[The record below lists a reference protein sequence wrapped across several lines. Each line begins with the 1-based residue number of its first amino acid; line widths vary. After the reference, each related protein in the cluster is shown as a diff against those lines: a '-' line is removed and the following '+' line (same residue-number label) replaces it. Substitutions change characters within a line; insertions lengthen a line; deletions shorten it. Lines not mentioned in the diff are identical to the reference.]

1 MKNIIISAVALL
13 SVTGATAQP
22 YLTTKG
28 GVYQKVSSYTQLMDD
43 DIVIVASHSKTDG
56 KDYVRVM
63 TTALT
68 STDDSGK
75 FGSYT
80 YGDYESDMPKTI
92 SLSDVNNDEY
102 PYEYAVKYSSTLTSS
117 NGIYVSMQNKD
128 GKYIICTD
136 DNTVS
141 MSLGDD
147 VVFWKVGGSQGYM
160 VFDSKDNGI
169 RCITSTGNFTNTK
182 NTNYKPAYLY
192 RKIHQLSIGAE
203 GYATLYYG
211 SNDVVLPKGVKAYT
225 YELNG
230 DKLSPATTYDG
241 DKREIVPHA
250 TAVIVCG
257 EPNPDYILDV
267 KNTQTASGSSVLRGS
282 DDEVST
288 KLDGDAAGSK
298 YYMFGKGN
306 DGLGFYYAK
315 ADGSAF
321 VNSEHRAYLC
331 LNSTLAA
338 KGFTLVL
345 PDGTNIPTGVGPV
358 NGARE
363 ASADGKSAAWY
374 DLSGRQVERNAKG
387 LYIHKGK
394 VIAY

>member
-1 MKNIIISAVALL
+1 MKKFIAFAVALL
-13 SVTGATAQP
+13 SVLGATAQP
-22 YLTTKG
+22 FLTTKG
-28 GVYQKVSSYTQLMDD
+28 GVYQKVSSYTKLKDN
-43 DIVIVASHSKTDG
+43 DIVIAASHSMAGGTD
-56 KDYVRVM
+56 KVYVM
-63 TTALT
+63 TTALA
-68 STDDSGK
+68 STTDAGK
-75 FGSYT
+75 FGYYI
-80 YGDYESDMPKTI
+80 YGVYKSNMPDTLT
-92 SLSDVNNDEY
+92 LSDVNNGKY
-102 PYEYAVKYSSTLTSS
+102 PYEYAVKFNSTHSS
-117 NGIYVSMQNKD
+117 NGYYVSLQNKE
-128 GKYIICTD
+128 GKYINYNTNSSTSICLSED
-136 DNTVS
+136 I
-141 MSLGDD
+141 MY
-147 VVFWKVGGSQGYM
+147 WKVGGDDGYI
-160 VFDSKDNGI
+160 FDSVDKTL
-169 RCITSTGNFTNTK
+169 RCSKSIGYFTNTK
-182 NTNYKPAYLY
+182 DASNYKPAYLY
-192 RKIHQLSIGAE
+192 RKIYQLSIGAE

-211 SNDVVLPKGVKAYT
+211 SNDVMLPKGLKAYT
-225 YELNG
+225 YEFNG

-250 TAVIVCG
+250 TAVIVKG
-257 EPNPDYILDV
+257 TPNTVYTLDV
-267 KNTQTASGSSVLRGS
+267 KNSQATSGSSVLRGS
-282 DDEVST
+282 DDAVST
-288 KLDGDAAGSK
+288 ELDGDADGSK

>member
-1 MKNIIISAVALL
+1 MKKFIAFAVALL
-13 SVTGATAQP
+13 SVLGAIAQP
-22 YLTTKG
+22 FLTTKG
-28 GVYQKVSSYTQLMDD
+28 GVYQKVSSYTKLKDD
-43 DIVIVASHSKTDG
+43 DIVIAASHSKAGDTD
-56 KDYVRVM
+56 KVYVM
-63 TTALT
+63 TTALA
-68 STDDSGK
+68 STTDAGK
-75 FGSYT
+75 FGYYI
-80 YGDYESDMPKTI
+80 YGVYESDMPDTI
-92 SLSDVNNDEY
+92 TLSDVNNGKY
-102 PYEYAVKYSSTLTSS
+102 PYEYAVKFNSEHPS
-117 NGIYVSMQNKD
+117 NGYYVSLQNKE
-128 GKYIICTD
+128 GKYINYD
-136 DNTVS
+136 
-141 MSLGDD
+141 
-147 VVFWKVGGSQGYM
+147 K
-160 VFDSKDNGI
+160 
-169 RCITSTGNFTNTK
+169 NTK
-182 NTNYKPAYLY
+182 NNIYLGVDILYWEIGAGDGNKIYDGDLYLLKCSNSTGYFANTNNTSYKPAYLY
-192 RKIHQLSIGAE
+192 RKTYQLSIGAE

-211 SNDVVLPKGVKAYT
+211 SNDVVLPAGVKAYT

-230 DKLSPATTYDG
+230 DKLSPAVTYDG
-241 DKREIVPHA
+241 DNGDILPHA
-250 TAVIVCG
+250 TAVIVKG
-257 EPNPDYILDV
+257 TPNTVYTLDV
-267 KNTQTASGSSVLRGS
+267 KNTQKTSGSSVLRGS
-282 DDEVST
+282 DDAGST

-321 VNSEHRAYLC
+321 DNSEHRAYLC

>member
-1 MKNIIISAVALL
+1 MKKFIAFAVALL
-13 SVTGATAQP
+13 SVLGATAQP
-22 YLTTKG
+22 FLTTKG
-28 GVYQKVSSYTQLMDD
+28 GDYQKVSSYTQLQDD
-43 DIVIVASHSKTDG
+43 DIVIAASHSKAGDTD
-56 KDYVRVM
+56 KVYVM
-63 TTALT
+63 TTALA
-68 STDDSGK
+68 STTDAGK
-75 FGSYT
+75 FGYYI
-80 YGDYESDMPKTI
+80 YGVYESGMPDTI
-92 SLSDVNNDEY
+92 TLSDVNNGEY
-102 PYEYAVKYSSTLTSS
+102 PYEYAVKFNSKHPS
-117 NGIYVSMQNKD
+117 NGYYVSLQNKE
-128 GKYIICTD
+128 GKYINYDTNSTTSICLSED
-136 DNTVS
+136 I
-141 MSLGDD
+141 MY
-147 VVFWKVGGSQGYM
+147 WQVGGNQKYMIYAGEDKTLRCSNSVGYFTDI
-160 VFDSKDNGI
+160 VGG
-169 RCITSTGNFTNTK
+169 TS
-182 NTNYKPAYLY
+182 KPAYLY
-192 RKIHQLSIGAE
+192 RKIYQLSFGAE

-211 SNDVVLPKGVKAYT
+211 SNDVMLPKGLKAYT
-225 YELNG
+225 YEFNG
-230 DKLSPATTYDG
+230 DKLSPAVTYDG

-250 TAVIVCG
+250 TAVIVKG
-257 EPNPDYILDV
+257 TPNTVYTLDV
-267 KNTQTASGSSVLRGS
+267 KNTQKTSGSSVLRGS
-282 DDEVST
+282 DDAVST

-321 VNSEHRAYLC
+321 DNSEHRAYLC

>member
-1 MKNIIISAVALL
+1 MKKFIAFAVALL
-13 SVTGATAQP
+13 SVLGATAQP
-22 YLTTKG
+22 FLTTKG
-28 GVYQKVSSYTQLMDD
+28 GDYQKVSSYTQLQDD
-43 DIVIVASHSKTDG
+43 DIVIAASHSKAGDTD
-56 KDYVRVM
+56 KVYVM
-63 TTALT
+63 TTALA
-68 STDDSGK
+68 STTDAGK
-75 FGSYT
+75 FGYYI
-80 YGDYESDMPKTI
+80 YGVYESDMPKTI
-92 SLSDVNNDEY
+92 TLSDVNNGEH
-102 PYEYAVKYSSTLTSS
+102 PYEYAVKFNSTHSS
-117 NGIYVSMQNKD
+117 NGYYVSLQNKE
-128 GKYIICTD
+128 GKYINYDTNSSTSICLSED
-136 DNTVS
+136 I
-141 MSLGDD
+141 MY
-147 VVFWKVGGSQGYM
+147 WKVGGDDVYIY
-160 VFDSKDNGI
+160 DSVDKTL
-169 RCITSTGNFTNTK
+169 RCSKSTGYFTNTK
-182 NTNYKPAYLY
+182 DANNYKPAILY
-192 RKIHQLSIGAE
+192 RKIYQLSIGAE

-211 SNDVVLPKGVKAYT
+211 SNDVMLPKGLKAYT
-225 YELNG
+225 YEFNG

-250 TAVIVCG
+250 TAVIVKG
-257 EPNPDYILDV
+257 TPNTVYTLDV
-267 KNTQTASGSSVLRGS
+267 KNTQKTSGSSVLRGS
-282 DDEVST
+282 DDAVST

-321 VNSEHRAYLC
+321 VNSKHRAYLC
-331 LNSTLAA
+331 LNSTLVA

-358 NGARE
+358 NEARE

>member
-1 MKNIIISAVALL
+1 MKKFIAFAVALL
-13 SVTGATAQP
+13 SVLGATAQP
-22 YLTTKG
+22 FLTTKG
-28 GVYQKVSSYTQLMDD
+28 GDYQKVSSYTQLQDD
-43 DIVIVASHSKTDG
+43 DIVIAASHSKAGGTD
-56 KDYVRVM
+56 KVYVM
-63 TTALT
+63 TTALA
-68 STDDSGK
+68 STTDAGK
-75 FGSYT
+75 FGYYI
-80 YGDYESDMPKTI
+80 YGVYKSNMPDTLT
-92 SLSDVNNDEY
+92 LSDVNNGKY
-102 PYEYAVKYSSTLTSS
+102 PYEYAVKFNSTHPS
-117 NGIYVSMQNKD
+117 NGYYISLQNKE
-128 GKYIICTD
+128 GKYINYDKNPKNNIY
-136 DNTVS
+136 
-141 MSLGDD
+141 LGLDILYWEIGAGD
-147 VVFWKVGGSQGYM
+147 GNKIYDGDLYLLKCS
-160 VFDSKDNGI
+160 N
-169 RCITSTGNFTNTK
+169 STGYFA
-182 NTNYKPAYLY
+182 NTNNTSYKPAYLY
-192 RKIHQLSIGAE
+192 RKTYQLSIGAE

-211 SNDVVLPKGVKAYT
+211 SNDLVLPAGVKAYT

-230 DKLSPATTYDG
+230 DKLSPAVTYDG
-241 DKREIVPHA
+241 DNGDILPHA
-250 TAVIVCG
+250 TAVIVKG
-257 EPNPDYILDV
+257 TPNMVYTLDV
-267 KNTQTASGSSVLRGS
+267 KNTQKTSGSSVLRGS
-282 DDEVST
+282 DDAVST
-288 KLDGDAAGSK
+288 KLDGDADGSK

-321 VNSEHRAYLC
+321 DNSEHRAYLC

>member
-1 MKNIIISAVALL
+1 MKKFIAFAVALL
-13 SVTGATAQP
+13 SVLGATAQP
-22 YLTTKG
+22 FLTTKG
-28 GVYQKVSSYTQLMDD
+28 GVYQKVSSYTQLKDD
-43 DIVIVASHSKTDG
+43 DIVIAASHSKAGGTD
-56 KDYVRVM
+56 KVYVM
-63 TTALT
+63 TTALA
-68 STDDSGK
+68 STTDAGK
-75 FGSYT
+75 FGYYI
-80 YGDYESDMPKTI
+80 YGVYESGMPDTI
-92 SLSDVNNDEY
+92 TLSDVNNGKS
-102 PYEYAVKYSSTLTSS
+102 PYEYAVKFNSKHPS
-117 NGIYVSMQNKD
+117 NGYYVSLQNKE
-128 GKYIICTD
+128 GKYINYDTNSSTSICLSED
-136 DNTVS
+136 I
-141 MSLGDD
+141 MY
-147 VVFWKVGGSQGYM
+147 WKVGGDDVYIY
-160 VFDSKDNGI
+160 DSVDKTL
-169 RCITSTGNFTNTK
+169 RCSKSTGYFTNTK
-182 NTNYKPAYLY
+182 DANNYKPAILY
-192 RKIHQLSIGAE
+192 RKIYQLSIGAE

-211 SNDVVLPKGVKAYT
+211 SNDVVLPAGVKAYT

-250 TAVIVCG
+250 TAVIVKG
-257 EPNPDYILDV
+257 TPKKVYTLDV
-267 KNTQTASGSSVLRGS
+267 KNSQATSGSSVLRGS
-282 DDEVST
+282 DDAVST

-298 YYMFGKGN
+298 YYMFGKGG

-321 VNSEHRAYLC
+321 DNSEHRAYLC

>member
-1 MKNIIISAVALL
+1 MKKFIAFAVALL
-13 SVTGATAQP
+13 SVLGATAQP
-22 YLTTKG
+22 FLTTKG
-28 GVYQKVSSYTQLMDD
+28 GVYQKVSSYTQLQDD
-43 DIVIVASHSKTDG
+43 DIVIAASHSKAGGTDTV
-56 KDYVRVM
+56 YVM
-63 TTALT
+63 TTALA
-68 STDDSGK
+68 STTDAGK
-75 FGSYT
+75 FGYYI
-80 YGDYESDMPKTI
+80 YGVYESDMPETI
-92 SLSDVNNDEY
+92 KLSDVNNGEY
-102 PYEYAVKYSSTLTSS
+102 PYEYAVKFNSTHPS
-117 NGIYVSMQNKD
+117 NGYYISLQNKE
-128 GKYIICTD
+128 GKYINYD
-136 DNTVS
+136 
-141 MSLGDD
+141 
-147 VVFWKVGGSQGYM
+147 K
-160 VFDSKDNGI
+160 
-169 RCITSTGNFTNTK
+169 NTK
-182 NTNYKPAYLY
+182 NNIYLGVDILYWEIGAGDGNKIYDGDLYLLKCSNSTGYFANTNNTSYKPAYLY
-192 RKIHQLSIGAE
+192 RKTYQLSIGAE

-211 SNDVVLPKGVKAYT
+211 SNDVVLPAGVKAYT

-230 DKLSPATTYDG
+230 DKLSPAVTYDG
-241 DKREIVPHA
+241 DNGDILPHA
-250 TAVIVCG
+250 TAVIVKG
-257 EPNPDYILDV
+257 TPNTVYTLDV
-267 KNTQTASGSSVLRGS
+267 KNTQKTSGSSVLRGS
-282 DDEVST
+282 DDAGST

-321 VNSEHRAYLC
+321 DNSEHRAYLC

>member
-1 MKNIIISAVALL
+1 MKKFIAFAVALL
-13 SVTGATAQP
+13 SVLGATAQP
-22 YLTTKG
+22 FLTTKG
-28 GVYQKVSSYTQLMDD
+28 GVYQKVSSYTKLKDN
-43 DIVIVASHSKTDG
+43 DIVIAASHSMAGGTD
-56 KDYVRVM
+56 KVYVM
-63 TTALT
+63 TTALA
-68 STDDSGK
+68 STTDAGK
-75 FGSYT
+75 FGYYI
-80 YGDYESDMPKTI
+80 YGVYKSNMPDTI
-92 SLSDVNNDEY
+92 TLSDVNNGKY
-102 PYEYAVKYSSTLTSS
+102 PYEYAVKFNSKHPSKGY
-117 NGIYVSMQNKD
+117 YVSLQNKE
-128 GKYIICTD
+128 GKYINYDTNSSTSICLSED
-136 DNTVS
+136 I
-141 MSLGDD
+141 MY
-147 VVFWKVGGSQGYM
+147 WKVGGDDGYI
-160 VFDSKDNGI
+160 FDSVDKTL
-169 RCITSTGNFTNTK
+169 RCSKSIGYFTNTK
-182 NTNYKPAYLY
+182 DASNYKPAYLY
-192 RKIHQLSIGAE
+192 RKTYQLSIGAE

-211 SNDVVLPKGVKAYT
+211 SNDVVLPAGVKAYT

-230 DKLSPATTYDG
+230 DKLSPAVTYDG
-241 DKREIVPHA
+241 DNGDILPHA
-250 TAVIVCG
+250 TAVIVKG
-257 EPNPDYILDV
+257 TPNTVYTLDV
-267 KNTQTASGSSVLRGS
+267 KNTQKTSGSSVLRGS

-315 ADGSAF
+315 TDGSAF

>member
-1 MKNIIISAVALL
+1 MKKFIAFAVALL
-13 SVTGATAQP
+13 SVLGATAQP
-22 YLTTKG
+22 FLTTKG
-28 GVYQKVSSYTQLMDD
+28 GVYQKVSSYTQLQDD
-43 DIVIVASHSKTDG
+43 DIVIAASHSKAGGTD
-56 KDYVRVM
+56 KVYVM
-63 TTALT
+63 TTALA
-68 STDDSGK
+68 STTDAGK
-75 FGSYT
+75 FGYYI
-80 YGDYESDMPKTI
+80 YGVYESDMPETI
-92 SLSDVNNDEY
+92 TLSDVNNGEY
-102 PYEYAVKYSSTLTSS
+102 PYEYAVKFNSTHPS
-117 NGIYVSMQNKD
+117 NGYYISLQNKE
-128 GKYIICTD
+128 GKYINYDKNPKNNIY
-136 DNTVS
+136 
-141 MSLGDD
+141 LGLDILYWEIGAGD
-147 VVFWKVGGSQGYM
+147 GNKIYDGDLYLLKCS
-160 VFDSKDNGI
+160 N
-169 RCITSTGNFTNTK
+169 STGYFA
-182 NTNYKPAYLY
+182 NTNNTSYKPAYLY
-192 RKIHQLSIGAE
+192 RKTYQLSIGAE

-211 SNDVVLPKGVKAYT
+211 SNDVVLPAGVKAYT

-230 DKLSPATTYDG
+230 DKLSPAVTYDG
-241 DKREIVPHA
+241 DNGDILPHA
-250 TAVIVCG
+250 TAVIVKG
-257 EPNPDYILDV
+257 TPNMVYTLDV
-267 KNTQTASGSSVLRGS
+267 KNTQKTSGSSVLRGS
-282 DDEVST
+282 DDAVST
-288 KLDGDAAGSK
+288 QLDGDAAGSK

>member
-1 MKNIIISAVALL
+1 MKNFIAFAVALL
-13 SVTGATAQP
+13 SVLGATAQP
-22 YLTTKG
+22 FLTTKG
-28 GVYQKVSSYTQLMDD
+28 GVYQKVSSYTQLKDN
-43 DIVIVASHSKTDG
+43 DIVIAASHSTAGGTD
-56 KDYVRVM
+56 KVYVM
-63 TTALT
+63 TTALA
-68 STDDSGK
+68 STTDAGK
-75 FGSYT
+75 FGYYI
-80 YGDYESDMPKTI
+80 YGVYESDMPETI
-92 SLSDVNNDEY
+92 KLSDVNNGEY
-102 PYEYAVKYSSTLTSS
+102 PYEYAVKFNSTHPS
-117 NGIYVSMQNKD
+117 NGYYISLQNKE
-128 GKYIICTD
+128 GKYINYD
-136 DNTVS
+136 
-141 MSLGDD
+141 
-147 VVFWKVGGSQGYM
+147 K
-160 VFDSKDNGI
+160 
-169 RCITSTGNFTNTK
+169 NTK
-182 NTNYKPAYLY
+182 NNIYLGVDILYWEIGAGDGNKIYDGDLYLLKCSNSTGYFANTNNTSYKPAYLY
-192 RKIHQLSIGAE
+192 RKTYQLSIGAE

-211 SNDVVLPKGVKAYT
+211 SNDVMLPKGLKAYT

-230 DKLSPATTYDG
+230 DKLSPAVTYDG
-241 DKREIVPHA
+241 DNGDILPHA
-250 TAVIVCG
+250 TAVIVSG
-257 EPNPDYILDV
+257 TPNTVYTLDV
-267 KNTQTASGSSVLRGS
+267 KNTQTVSGSSVLRGS

-288 KLDGDAAGSK
+288 ELDGDAAGSK

>member
-1 MKNIIISAVALL
+1 MKKFIAFAVALL
-13 SVTGATAQP
+13 SVLGATAQP
-22 YLTTKG
+22 FLTTKG
-28 GVYQKVSSYTQLMDD
+28 GVYQKVSSYTQLKDD
-43 DIVIVASHSKTDG
+43 DIVIAASHSTAGGTD
-56 KDYVRVM
+56 KVYVM
-63 TTALT
+63 TTALA
-68 STDDSGK
+68 STTDAGK
-75 FGSYT
+75 FGYYI
-80 YGDYESDMPKTI
+80 YGVYKSNMPDTLT
-92 SLSDVNNDEY
+92 LSDVNNGKY
-102 PYEYAVKYSSTLTSS
+102 PYEYAVKFNSTHPS
-117 NGIYVSMQNKD
+117 NGYYISLQNKE
-128 GKYIICTD
+128 GKYINYD
-136 DNTVS
+136 
-141 MSLGDD
+141 
-147 VVFWKVGGSQGYM
+147 K
-160 VFDSKDNGI
+160 
-169 RCITSTGNFTNTK
+169 NTK
-182 NTNYKPAYLY
+182 NNIYLGVDILYWEIGAGDGNKIYDGDLYLLKCSNSTGYFANTNNTSYKPAYLY
-192 RKIHQLSIGAE
+192 RKTYQLSIGAE

-211 SNDVVLPKGVKAYT
+211 SNDVMLPKGLKAYT

-230 DKLSPATTYDG
+230 DKLSPAVTYDG
-241 DKREIVPHA
+241 DNGDILPHA
-250 TAVIVCG
+250 TAVIVKG
-257 EPNPDYILDV
+257 TPNMVYTLDV
-267 KNTQTASGSSVLRGS
+267 KNSQATSGSSVLRGS
-282 DDEVST
+282 DDAVST
-288 KLDGDAAGSK
+288 KLDGDADGSK

-321 VNSEHRAYLC
+321 VNSKHRAYLC

>member
-1 MKNIIISAVALL
+1 M
-13 SVTGATAQP
+13 
-22 YLTTKG
+22 
-28 GVYQKVSSYTQLMDD
+28 
-43 DIVIVASHSKTDG
+43 
-56 KDYVRVM
+56 
-63 TTALT
+63 
-68 STDDSGK
+68 
-75 FGSYT
+75 
-80 YGDYESDMPKTI
+80 
-92 SLSDVNNDEY
+92 
-102 PYEYAVKYSSTLTSS
+102 
-117 NGIYVSMQNKD
+117 
-128 GKYIICTD
+128 
-136 DNTVS
+136 
-141 MSLGDD
+141 
-147 VVFWKVGGSQGYM
+147 
-160 VFDSKDNGI
+160 
-169 RCITSTGNFTNTK
+169 
-182 NTNYKPAYLY
+182 
-192 RKIHQLSIGAE
+192 
-203 GYATLYYG
+203 
-211 SNDVVLPKGVKAYT
+211 
-225 YELNG
+225 
-230 DKLSPATTYDG
+230 
-241 DKREIVPHA
+241 
-250 TAVIVCG
+250 
-257 EPNPDYILDV
+257 
-267 KNTQTASGSSVLRGS
+267 LRGS

>member
-1 MKNIIISAVALL
+1 MKKFIAFAVALL
-13 SVTGATAQP
+13 SVLGATAQP
-22 YLTTKG
+22 FLTTKG
-28 GVYQKVSSYTQLMDD
+28 GDYQKVSSYTQLQDD
-43 DIVIVASHSKTDG
+43 DIVIAASHYNQDGTD
-56 KDYVRVM
+56 KVYVM
-63 TTALT
+63 TTAAA
-68 STDDSGK
+68 DNAGR
-75 FGSYT
+75 FGSYST
-80 YGDYESDMPKTI
+80 DIPYDNNMPDTI
-92 SLSDVNNDEY
+92 IQAEVNKDNY
-102 PYEYAVKYSSTLTSS
+102 PWEYAVKYNSKQGTKTRSVSLQDK
-117 NGIYVSMQNKD
+117 NGQYVVSGTTTK
-128 GKYIICTD
+128 
-136 DNTVS
+136 S
-141 MSLGDD
+141 MSLGNVMYWTVNEDGRVID
-147 VVFWKVGGSQGYM
+147 EDNRQIRYNSGYFFNSGTTSEKV
-160 VFDSKDNGI
+160 
-169 RCITSTGNFTNTK
+169 
-182 NTNYKPAYLY
+182 AYLY
-192 RKIHQLSIGAE
+192 RKIYQLSIGAE

-211 SNDVVLPKGVKAYT
+211 SNDVMLPKGLKAYT
-225 YELNG
+225 YEFNG

-250 TAVIVCG
+250 TAVIVKG
-257 EPNPDYILDV
+257 TPNTVYTLDV
-267 KNTQTASGSSVLRGS
+267 KNTQKTSGSSVLRGS
-282 DDEVST
+282 DDAVST

-331 LNSTLAA
+331 LNSTLVA